1 VCVDGKKETRINRKK
16 KPRIES
22 QVLEKDRQTDEAD
35 YLSEA
40 QNSDGSKEEK
50 TVRTGQ
56 TVG

>member
-1 VCVDGKKETRINRKK
+1 VDGKKETRINRKK